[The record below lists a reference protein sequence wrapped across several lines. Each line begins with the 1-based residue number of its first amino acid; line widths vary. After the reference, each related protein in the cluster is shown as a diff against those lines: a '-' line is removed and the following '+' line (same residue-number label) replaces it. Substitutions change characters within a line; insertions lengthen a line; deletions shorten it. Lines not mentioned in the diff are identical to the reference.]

1 MISSADYHTA
11 LEGLPA
17 ATFET
22 LVGNR
27 TIFVI
32 APHPDDESLGCAGLL
47 AWGASHGRRVEVL
60 FLTNGEASHPGSA
73 VVPAIQLGQIRMREA
88 MEASAHLGV
97 PASNLDFMHLPDGSL
112 PGMSHSAFITI
123 AEQLRL
129 VMKKLAPCVV
139 CVTSSTDPHGDHQ
152 QAYELAAA
160 AVHGLEN
167 CRLLAYPVWSWV
179 LPDGQDLP
187 EPRGHRVDI
196 GAARAK
202 KLEAIAS
209 YASQHGRVVPDS
221 PASFVLPKLL
231 LERLGRGFEVY
242 LEA

>member
-1 MISSADYHTA
+1 MISSADYHIA
-11 LEGLPA
+11 LEGLPV

-22 LVGNR
+22 MVGNR

-32 APHPDDESLGCAGLL
+32 APHPDDESLGCGGLL

-73 VVPAIQLGQIRMREA
+73 VVPALQLGQIRMREA
-88 MEASAHLGV
+88 MEAATYLGV
-97 PASNLDFMHLPDGSL
+97 PVSSLNFMHLPDGSL
-112 PGMSHSAFITI
+112 PGMSGEAFT
-123 AEQLRL
+123 AVVEQLRL

-152 QAYELAAA
+152 KAYELAAA
-160 AVHGLEN
+160 AVHGLKN

-179 LPDGQDLP
+179 LPDGQDIP
-187 EPRGHRVDI
+187 EPRGYRVDI
-196 GAARAK
+196 SATRAK
-202 KLEAIAS
+202 KTEAIAAH
-209 YASQHGRVVPDS
+209 ASQHGRVVPDS

-231 LERLGRGFEVY
+231 LERLDRGFEVY